1 MVAPG
6 RVELPSFGLGNLHHL
21 RKTKQI
27 VLFPRQTPA
36 KSCKIRNPGATGRR
50 GSLPR
55 GQATKPSRDTHSL
68 FNEHCPIQLAGE
80 GAYSEWIFFMVNL
93 AVEGLPGSGRFA
105 SEDLK
110 CRCSTRTRLEEEGTI
125 VRVRTSAS
133 RR

>member
-6 RVELPSFGLGNLHHL
+6 RVELPSFGLGNLNHL

-36 KSCKIRNPGATGRR
+36 KSCKIRTPGATRRR

-68 FNEHCPIQLAGE
+68 FNEHCLIQFAGE
-80 GAYSEWIFFMVNL
+80 SAEYQWILLMLNL
-93 AVEGLPGSGRFA
+93 ADDGLPGSGRFA
-105 SEDLK
+105 SEDIK
-110 CRCSTRTRLEEEGTI
+110 CHCSI
-125 VRVRTSAS
+125 
-133 RR
+133 